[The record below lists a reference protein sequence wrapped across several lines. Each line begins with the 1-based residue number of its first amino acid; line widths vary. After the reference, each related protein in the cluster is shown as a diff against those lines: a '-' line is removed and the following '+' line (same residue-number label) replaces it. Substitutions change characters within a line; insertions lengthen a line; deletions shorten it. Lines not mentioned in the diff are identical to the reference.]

1 MHISRF
7 PRFLTVSACTHAD
20 RQIGKIVAWKSDA
33 MPVHDMKSKRQP
45 PEEPDDPWGW
55 IAIIFAAVLALVLVI
70 QTSPG
75 VRGTTGE
82 PPIEAKSG

>member
-1 MHISRF
+1 
-7 PRFLTVSACTHAD
+7 
-20 RQIGKIVAWKSDA
+20 
-33 MPVHDMKSKRQP
+33 MPVRDMKSKRQP
-45 PEEPDDPWGW
+45 PEEPDDPWAW

-75 VRGTTGE
+75 VRGTTDE